1 MSVPFAKFA
10 QLAQLTVLLLL
21 GQGYGFV
28 AGIQTAAAA
37 ERLTISYGLLER
49 SVSLE
54 ALGDYA
60 QSGQLDDN
68 LYVYTR
74 YVKPEQRETL
84 RRSLNLKS
92 DFSAVAISQFLYSPQ
107 GQILLERLGQVIQP
121 ESRDNGLYAIRSALI
136 LAASDPVG
144 LTPLN
149 VFRHFPTRGI
159 RIDLQ
164 KSLAIADDLNKIVSE
179 TKQLSALITQQADQA
194 TGTTTAPNPAD
205 FSANTSR
212 LGPVRWSKQ
221 QINFEDRRR
230 ITLSGF
236 SRLRNIALD
245 LYTPNIRKNSQYPA
259 IVISHGLGSDQASF
273 AYLAEHLASHGY
285 VVVVPS
291 HPGSDARQMSALL
304 SGTAQEVASPSEF
317 VDRPLDIK
325 FILDRLSQDRRFS
338 YVNWQQVGMVGQS
351 FGGYTA
357 FALGGAPLNFPTL
370 AESCGTNQQ
379 LNTFDLS
386 LLLQCRANAL
396 PRQNYNLQD
405 PRIKAILAI
414 NPVTSQVFG
423 QAGMA
428 KIQVPTMI
436 IAGKADTV
444 APAVP
449 EQIRP
454 FTWLT
459 TPDRYLVLV
468 DRSTHFSFL
477 AESSSSTGV
486 QIGLPPEVVGPNL
499 SLNRSYLKALSLP
512 FFRTH
517 LQQISSFRPYLSAAY
532 GRSISR
538 APLQID
544 LVQTLNIPD

>member
-1 MSVPFAKFA
+1 MVMSVPFAKFA
-10 QLAQLTVLLLL
+10 VLLLL
-21 GQGYGFV
+21 GQGCGFV

-37 ERLTISYGLLER
+37 DRLTISYGLLER
-49 SVSLE
+49 SVSLD

-136 LAASDPVG
+136 LAASDSVG

-164 KSLAIADDLNKIVSE
+164 KSLAIADDLNQIVSE
-179 TKQLSALITQQADQA
+179 TKRLSALITQQADQA
-194 TGTTTAPNPAD
+194 TAPTTDEFT
-205 FSANTSR
+205 ANTSR
-212 LGPVRWSKQ
+212 PGPVRWSKQ

-245 LYTPNIRKNSQYPA
+245 LYTPNIRKSAQYPA
-259 IVISHGLGSDQASF
+259 IVISHGLGSDQVSF

-291 HPGSDARQMSALL
+291 HPGSDARQMAALL

-325 FILDRLSQDRRFS
+325 FILDRLSQDKRFS
-338 YVNWQQVGMVGQS
+338 YVDWQQVGMVGQS

-357 FALGGAPLNFPTL
+357 LALAGAPLNFPLL
-370 AESCGTNQQ
+370 AQSCGTSEQ

-396 PRQNYNLQD
+396 PRQHYNLQD

-444 APAVP
+444 APAAA

-477 AESSSSTGV
+477 AESSSSAGV